1 MEEVNTVYGEVD
13 VADATV
19 GSAQHASADELVGKA
34 EKMWAWIK
42 SERGITEPAAAPAR
56 VRARPDMS
64 TPGGRAIARNQRI
77 PATRPAA
84 VSADGTAAPVKK
96 PAPAKPA
103 PAEPAKPPT
112 DAEMSNMLE
121 RLHKREPDF
130 AQSFPLVLRWMV
142 YVGEYDSE
150 TFRAYLTK
158 FAENRP
164 KSREEFRS
172 LQVDYPVALWKMH
185 NPRHD
190 GEALKKFR
198 SSLLDQLKEEDEL
211 FEKSVKEAEAEVA
224 RVTAANAADRRRL
237 LAEILRSR
245 ASAE

>member
-13 VADATV
+13 VADASV
-19 GSAQHASADELVGKA
+19 GSAQHASADELVAKA
-34 EKMWAWIK
+34 EDLWALVRA
-42 SERGITEPAAAPAR
+42 ELGIAGAASATAPAK

-64 TPGGRAIARNQRI
+64 TPGGRAAARNQRI
-77 PATRPAA
+77 AATRPPSIEKTTPA
-84 VSADGTAAPVKK
+84 SPAAPA
-96 PAPAKPA
+96 PSAPAKP
-103 PAEPAKPPT
+103 KSVPT
-112 DAEMSNMLE
+112 DAELSKLLE

-142 YVGEYDSE
+142 HVGEYDSE

-158 FAENRP
+158 FAETRP
-164 KSREEFRS
+164 KSRDDFRS
-172 LQVDYPVALWKMH
+172 LQVDYPVALWKSH

-198 SSLLDQLKEEDEL
+198 TSLLDQLKEEDEL

-224 RVTAANAADRRRL
+224 RVATENAADRRRL
-237 LAEILRSR
+237 LAEFLRNR
-245 ASAE
+245 AGSA